1 MLNYS
6 VAELRYC
13 SSCVIFLIFCFA
25 AKIRKYHE
33 IRKKKGEKVW
43 NIYIQNVFPV
53 DSVVIYGKVFTFPAK
68 IRNISL
74 LCKFLGFSF
83 VFSKEK
89 CKFATKCRTF

>member
-1 MLNYS
+1 MGKKFG
-6 VAELRYC
+6 
-13 SSCVIFLIFCFA
+13 IFIFKNA
-25 AKIRKYHE
+25 
-33 IRKKKGEKVW
+33 
-43 NIYIQNVFPV
+43 FPV

-89 CKFATKCRTF
+89 GKFATKCRTF